1 MQFPNI
7 LPKQLFYVKPPRK
20 VLILISVFLVAV
32 VFGETVIFF
41 KIQSNSI
48 LNFPTDTPTP
58 VMIGT
63 VSDLGIPTIPVKIL
77 KPCFQDG
84 KSMIARGAPN
94 NKFGMYMVID
104 ASTLPVETQMH
115 DISKLVNSNGGD
127 WGYVLT
133 QMYLQDLNQS
143 RWEKFFALASEYHLT
158 PIIQLMTNTFDYGVM
173 ETQLKENALFL
184 NSINWPTSC
193 RYVSVFNEVNAK
205 EYWGDKIDPEG
216 YALMLGKTIDIYKN
230 ENVDFFILNGSF
242 NSSARTSAWYLDE
255 EEYLKR
261 MENAQPGIFKRIDGW
276 ASHPYPQP
284 GFSGDY
290 YNPPSWYGVRDQ
302 IKNYTWEAELLQ
314 IYADVS
320 GLPVFF
326 TETGWAHQEGNNPQP
341 EYKSSIVTAKYFDD
355 AYRNIWLPDPNVKAI
370 IPFIYYLPGWDNFNW
385 LSIEGKCYQQCNVV
399 TAIPKTIGVPEW

>member
-1 MQFPNI
+1 
-7 LPKQLFYVKPPRK
+7 
-20 VLILISVFLVAV
+20 